1 MKVLVVDDEE
11 LIVDKIIYLLNK
23 SSLRCESIG
32 CAGNGQEALNLIAAG
47 DIPDIILT
55 DVRMPVINGLELI
68 EIVKSLHPEVRFV
81 VISGFAEFE
90 YAVKAMQYGVTN
102 YVLKP
107 VKEHELIVAVEQLQD
122 EIAKAKQEMEAMK
135 QTESVKVENN
145 RMVIEKKLYQMLNDH
160 HVDNGSKRNLANNGE
175 ILNHNAYIVSVVKLH
190 PDQQQQQQQQ
200 QQQRIRDMYTELQ
213 QSFDLQS
220 DHIWLMEN
228 MGGRDSFILIFG
240 GRAGDDIVL
249 KAEKEI
255 NKLHQRLSK
264 EYQLA
269 ATIGISNACGDLRT
283 AYSNS
288 MIALKSRFLLGVGR
302 VFIYSTPVLHKG
314 KAIQSFMFKVKL
326 VEKSLE
332 NNRTLKV
339 KGILRQFAEEVFIN
353 HIADYLGE
361 TSIDYLFNEYLNII
375 IRYCLKNNDS
385 FLEQIE
391 PDVLSGKVLE
401 GLDDNCT
408 IVKLLGTTIES
419 IFNSPVQNEDE
430 HQINP
435 ALYSSIIDNI
445 IHYINENINED
456 ITLQM
461 IAEKFSIN
469 PSYLSRVFKAATE
482 QGFVKYV
489 TGLKVAKARDLLENS
504 SMEIADIAHGLGFSD
519 QQYFNRVFKKTTEMT
534 PNEAR
539 SKSKK
544 SPKNT

>member
-11 LIVDKIIYLLNK
+11 LIVDKIIYLLKK
-23 SSLRCESIG
+23 STIKFESIG
-32 CAGNGQEALNLIAAG
+32 CAGNGQEALNLIVAG

-55 DVRMPVINGLELI
+55 DVKMPVINGLELI
-68 EIVKSLHPEVRFV
+68 EKVKSLHSEIRFI

-90 YAVKAMQYGVTN
+90 YAIKAMQYGVTN

-107 VKEHELIVAVEQLQD
+107 VKEHELIVVVEQLQD
-122 EIAKAKQEMEAMK
+122 EIAKAKQEKEAMK
-135 QTESVKVENN
+135 QTESVKIENN
-145 RMVIEKKLYQMLNDH
+145 RMIVEKKLYQMLNDH
-160 HVDNGSKRNLANNGE
+160 HVDNGSIGNLEKNST
-175 ILNHNAYIVSVVKLH
+175 ILNHKAYIVSVIKLH
-190 PDQQQQQQQQ
+190 PDQQQGK
-200 QQQRIRDMYTELQ
+200 RDMYTELQ
-213 QSFDLQS
+213 QSFGLQS

-228 MGGRDSFILIFG
+228 IGGRDSFILIFG

-249 KAEKEI
+249 TAEKEL
-255 NKLHQRLSK
+255 NNLHQLLRK

-288 MIALKSRFLLGVGR
+288 MIALKNRFLLGVGR
-302 VFIYSTPVLHKG
+302 IFVYNTPVLHKG

-385 FLEQIE
+385 LLEQIE

-401 GLDDNCT
+401 GLDDNCA
-408 IVKLLGTTIES
+408 IVKLIGTTIDS
-419 IFNSPVQNEDE
+419 IFNPPVQNEDE
-430 HQINP
+430 HRINP
-435 ALYSSIIDNI
+435 SLYSSIIDNI

-461 IAEKFSIN
+461 IAERFSIN

-489 TGLKVAKARDLLENS
+489 TGLKIAKARDLLENS

-539 SKSKK
+539 AKSKK